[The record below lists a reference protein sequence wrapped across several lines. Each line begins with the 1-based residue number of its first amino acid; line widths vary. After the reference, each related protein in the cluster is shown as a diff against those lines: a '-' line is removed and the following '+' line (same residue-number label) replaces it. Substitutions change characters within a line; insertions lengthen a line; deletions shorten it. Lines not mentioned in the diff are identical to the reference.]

1 MRIIKIAAAIIRKG
15 DNNMLIKMGEKIRA
29 LRKLKGI
36 SQEVLAQYL
45 GVSYQSVSKW
55 ENGATMPDVCLIP
68 AIASFFEVSTDEL
81 FDFNRLDTEKRV
93 MEICYAVAAYRAKDP
108 LRAEKAL
115 REALKQYPGN
125 EIILN
130 NLLYTM
136 HGAERHAEVV
146 ELCQTL
152 IASTRDD
159 EIKYD
164 AMRILA
170 ETYKEMGEYQL
181 CRDTLE
187 GIPEIYFTK
196 LEVQAELL
204 VGKDMF
210 RPAAAQ
216 KHLSAETLCNML
228 LRLADYYE
236 EKGDLTHAKMELEA
250 VIRVAG
256 ALEADEV
263 HEEGGRAFRDYY
275 GREVSAKAAERL
287 EKMA

>member
-1 MRIIKIAAAIIRKG
+1 MNIRI
-15 DNNMLIKMGEKIRA
+15 GEKIRS
-29 LRKLKGI
+29 LRKIKGI
-36 SQEVLAQYL
+36 SQEILAQYL

-81 FDFNRLDTEKRV
+81 FDFNRLESEKRV
-93 MEICYAVAAYRAKDP
+93 LDICYAVAEYREQDP

-115 REALKQYPGN
+115 REALRQYPGN
-125 EIILN
+125 DIILN

-136 HGAERHAEVV
+136 HGAERHAEVIDI
-146 ELCQTL
+146 CQTL
-152 IASTRDD
+152 IASTKEDD
-159 EIKYD
+159 VKYD

-170 ETYKEMGEYQL
+170 ETYREMGEYQL

-187 GIPEIYFTK
+187 GIPEIYFSK
-196 LEVQAELL
+196 LELQSELL
-204 VGKDMF
+204 AGEDMF

-236 EKGDLTHAKMELEA
+236 EKDDAAHAKMELEA
-250 VIRVAG
+250 AIRVAD
-256 ALEADEV
+256 ALQEDEV
-263 HEEGGRAFRDYY
+263 HEEGGRAFRAYY
-275 GREVSAKAAERL
+275 GNEVRKKALDRL
-287 EKMA
+287 QKLNA

>member
-1 MRIIKIAAAIIRKG
+1 MII
-15 DNNMLIKMGEKIRA
+15 NMGEKIRA
-29 LRKLKGI
+29 LRKIKGI
-36 SQEVLAQYL
+36 SQEILAQYL

-81 FDFNRLDTEKRV
+81 FDFNRLETEKRV
-93 MEICYAVAAYRAKDP
+93 MEICYAVAEYRDEDP

-115 REALKQYPGN
+115 REALRQYPGN

-136 HGAERHAEVV
+136 RGEARRAEVID
-146 ELCQTL
+146 LCQTL
-152 IASTRDD
+152 IAATKDD

-164 AMRILA
+164 ALRILA
-170 ETYKEMGEYQL
+170 ETYQEMGEYQL
-181 CRDTLE
+181 CRNTLE
-187 GIPEIYFTK
+187 RLPEIYFTK
-196 LEVQAELL
+196 LEKQAELL
-204 VGKDMF
+204 TGEDMF

-228 LRLADYYE
+228 LRLSDYYE
-236 EKGDLTHAKMELEA
+236 EKGDIAHARMELETVLRIA
-250 VIRVAG
+250 DAM
-256 ALEADEV
+256 EADDV

-275 GREVSAKAAERL
+275 GKEARTKAAERL
-287 EKMA
+287 EKMK

>member
-1 MRIIKIAAAIIRKG
+1 MNIR
-15 DNNMLIKMGEKIRA
+15 LGEKIRT
-29 LRKLKGI
+29 LRKVKGI

-81 FDFNRLDTEKRV
+81 FDFNRMETEKRV
-93 MEICYAVAAYRAKDP
+93 MEICYAVADYRDEDP
-108 LRAEKAL
+108 LRAEKTL

-125 EIILN
+125 DIILN

-136 HGAERHAEVV
+136 HGAERHTEVIDI
-146 ELCQTL
+146 CQTL
-152 IASTRDD
+152 IAATKEDD
-159 EIKYD
+159 IRYD

-196 LEVQAELL
+196 LEVQAQLL
-204 VGKDMF
+204 VGEDMF

-216 KHLSAETLCNML
+216 KHLSAECLCDML
-228 LRLADYYE
+228 LRLGDYYE
-236 EKGDLTHAKMELEA
+236 EKGDLEHAKMELEA
-250 VIRVAG
+250 VIRVAD
-256 ALEADEV
+256 ALEGDDV
-263 HEEGGRAFRDYY
+263 HEKGGRAFRDYY
-275 GREVSAKAAERL
+275 GKEVRGKAKERL
-287 EKMA
+287 EKLG

>member
-1 MRIIKIAAAIIRKG
+1 MNMRLG
-15 DNNMLIKMGEKIRA
+15 DKIRT
-29 LRKLKGI
+29 LRKLRGI

-81 FDFNRLDTEKRV
+81 FDFNRMETEKRV
-93 MEICYAVAAYRAKDP
+93 QEICCAVAEYRAEDP
-108 LRAEKAL
+108 LRAERTL

-125 EIILN
+125 DIILN

-136 HGAERHAEVV
+136 HGAERHAEVIDI
-146 ELCQTL
+146 CQTL
-152 IASTRDD
+152 IAATKEDD
-159 EIKYD
+159 VRYD

-170 ETYKEMGEYQL
+170 ETYRERGEYQL

-196 LEVQAELL
+196 LELQAELL
-204 VGKDMF
+204 TGEDMF

-216 KHLSAETLCNML
+216 KHLSAECLCNML
-228 LRLADYYE
+228 LRLAAYYE
-236 EKGDLTHAKMELEA
+236 EKGDAAHARMELET
-250 VIRVAG
+250 VIRVAD
-256 ALEADEV
+256 ALAGDDV
-263 HEEGGRAFRDYY
+263 HEEGGRAFADYY
-275 GREVSAKAAERL
+275 GKEVRAKAEEALARNEIRVCDAS
-287 EKMA
+287 EIAAARQ

>member
-1 MRIIKIAAAIIRKG
+1 MNIR
-15 DNNMLIKMGEKIRA
+15 LGEKIHT

-68 AIASFFEVSTDEL
+68 ALASFFEVSTDEL
-81 FDFNRLDTEKRV
+81 FDFNRLETEKRV
-93 MEICYAVAAYRAKDP
+93 MEICYAVAEYRAEEP
-108 LRAEKAL
+108 LRAEKTL
-115 REALKQYPGN
+115 REALRQYPGN

-136 HGAERHAEVV
+136 HGEERRAEVV

-170 ETYKEMGEYQL
+170 ETYKATGEYQL

-196 LEVQAELL
+196 LELQAALL
-204 VGKDMF
+204 AGEDMF

-216 KHLSAETLCNML
+216 KDLSAEMLCDML

-236 EKGDLTHAKMELEA
+236 EKGDMAHARMELET
-250 VIRVAG
+250 VVRVAD
-256 ALEADEV
+256 ALEGDTVCEAGSRCFTE
-263 HEEGGRAFRDYY
+263 YY
-275 GREVSAKAAERL
+275 GREVRAKAAARL
-287 EKMA
+287 EKLV